1 MEHIAKVGRIITG
14 FTITDQYIDCICG
27 KELIKLEKNSGDIIC
42 AKEIFDKEGFTRNL
56 IADNGQIFIND
67 FCMLYV
73 FNQNTY
79 ELLGKWQLGMDLSS
93 DICGMMV
100 DKDTIYCSM
109 RNGKIIT
116 VNRQSYEKN
125 EYNVTDSSMWSI
137 KAYDKYLVCGTVDG
151 QVLLLDKA
159 TLAKAKTLNL
169 GKQNIGSLCIEN
181 GILYAAS
188 QDKKIFKINL
198 SNFEIDKIKR
208 NAHKRMFD
216 CIGLYEDMVITVS
229 YPSCEIIFWDK
240 DTLEKRNEINVPL
253 KLSGHT
259 YVENDCL
266 YISSRNILGID
277 RITLNM

>member
-1 MEHIAKVGRIITG
+1 MEHIAKVGGIVTG
-14 FTITDQYIDCICG
+14 FTITEQHIDCICG
-27 KELIKLEKNSGDIIC
+27 KELIKLEKNSGDVIC

-73 FNQNTY
+73 INQNDY

-93 DICGMMV
+93 DICGMIV
-100 DKDTIYCSM
+100 DKETIYCSM

-116 VNRQSYEKN
+116 INRQSYEKN
-125 EYNVTDSSMWSI
+125 EYNVTNSSMWSI
-137 KAYDKYLVCGTVDG
+137 KAYGNYLVCGTVDG

-159 TLAKAKTLNL
+159 TLANEKTLNL
-169 GKQNIGSLCIEN
+169 GNQNIGSLCIGN

-188 QDKKIFKINL
+188 QDKKMFKINL
-198 SNFEIDKIKR
+198 SDFEIDNVKR
-208 NAHKRMFD
+208 NAHKRMFE

-240 DTLEKRNEINVPL
+240 VTLEKRKEINVPL
-253 KLSGHT
+253 KLSGRT
-259 YVENDCL
+259 YVENDYL

-277 RITLNM
+277 RINLNE